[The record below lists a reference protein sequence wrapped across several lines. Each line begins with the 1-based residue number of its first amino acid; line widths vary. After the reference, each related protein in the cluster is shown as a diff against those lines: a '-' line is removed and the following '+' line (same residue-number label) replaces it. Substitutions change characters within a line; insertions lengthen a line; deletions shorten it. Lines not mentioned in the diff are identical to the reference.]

1 MDELR
6 TLDAVKAMKLDI
18 LRKGAHSLF
27 EDLDGLLLHCL
38 VGSKAEAMT
47 EAMPRFKRIGVYD
60 KHMKMSAA
68 LADIG
73 V

>member
-1 MDELR
+1 MDELS
-6 TLDAVKAMKLDI
+6 TLDAVKAMKLHI

-27 EDLDGLLLHCL
+27 EDQDGLLIHCK
-38 VGSKAEAMT
+38 VGSKAESMT

-60 KHMKMSAA
+60 ERMKIACV